1 MTRQPFRPEVVP
13 DPSLRSPTAATQGE
27 VLDATNFA
35 DLYRLAGEE
44 GLPYFARLNAAGD
57 VELYLVFESV
67 DAFSEATRDAVSVE
81 FKTYRDKLLAVIWTL
96 HDPIQPL
103 GFPLAFDIKRP
114 EEHHMALRMLE
125 QEQTLLHYLS
135 YEAGLLTHIY
145 TEAITFSPQ
154 EASRAKA
161 MIRSLY
167 EGRTEDVPSEAAVQ
181 EEAVQTISAL
191 ELPDQVLEETGVAYL
206 IDYARLR
213 QKHGDEGAQHLLMSA
228 VQQAVWVMR
237 RHARSE
243 VRETAFTVW
252 AAEQGEQLRLIV
264 TPSLSHV
271 FEVVHMSAD
280 EANPF
285 ARFLL
290 ALPEFVRTEEAV
302 PLEWGAY
309 PLIRMENGRL
319 FHLELDEA
327 VQEKLQ
333 HLFASRWP
341 AASNPYELR

>member
-1 MTRQPFRPEVVP
+1 M
-13 DPSLRSPTAATQGE
+13 
-27 VLDATNFA
+27 
-35 DLYRLAGEE
+35 
-44 GLPYFARLNAAGD
+44 
-57 VELYLVFESV
+57 
-67 DAFSEATRDAVSVE
+67 
-81 FKTYRDKLLAVIWTL
+81 
-96 HDPIQPL
+96 
-103 GFPLAFDIKRP
+103 
-114 EEHHMALRMLE
+114 
-125 QEQTLLHYLS
+125 
-135 YEAGLLTHIY
+135 
-145 TEAITFSPQ
+145 
-154 EASRAKA
+154 
-161 MIRSLY
+161 
-167 EGRTEDVPSEAAVQ
+167 PSEAAVQ
-181 EEAVQTISAL
+181 EEVVQTISAL

-252 AAEQGEQLRLIV
+252 AAEQGEMLRLIV

>member
-167 EGRTEDVPSEAAVQ
+167 EGGRKTCPAKRPCRKKWCRPFLHWNCP
-181 EEAVQTISAL
+181 I
-191 ELPDQVLEETGVAYL
+191 
-206 IDYARLR
+206 RCW
-213 QKHGDEGAQHLLMSA
+213 K
-228 VQQAVWVMR
+228 R
-237 RHARSE
+237 R
-243 VRETAFTVW
+243 
-252 AAEQGEQLRLIV
+252 
-264 TPSLSHV
+264 
-271 FEVVHMSAD
+271 
-280 EANPF
+280 
-285 ARFLL
+285 
-290 ALPEFVRTEEAV
+290 
-302 PLEWGAY
+302 
-309 PLIRMENGRL
+309 
-319 FHLELDEA
+319 
-327 VQEKLQ
+327 
-333 HLFASRWP
+333 ASP
-341 AASNPYELR
+341 I